1 MVRSHVYIGG
11 SAGVKTDYKKGS
23 FTIEAAFLIPF
34 ILFLYL
40 YVLQAGIAFFQESIT
55 GTLYQQTEKLDV
67 VKQFY
72 QLQRMKDVM
81 EDE

>member
-11 SAGVKTDYKKGS
+11 SAGVKNGYKKGS

-55 GTLYQQTEKLDV
+55 RTSYQQTEKLDV

-81 EDE
+81 GDE